1 MTENKELLIA
11 VKGLD
16 WHYGEDRVLEDVRLD
31 LYSNGFYGIIGP
43 NGSGKTTLLK
53 NISRSLMTQKGKVFL
68 NERDITEFLNK
79 ELAKKISYVPQ
90 NTNLEFEFSVM
101 DIVLMGR
108 SPHLKRFQ
116 SESTYDMGIAKHAME
131 ITDTWHL
138 RDKNIAMVSGGER
151 QRAIIARALAQQAD
165 VMLLDEP
172 VSQLD
177 IQHQIEILEIL
188 KKLTEDNRLTVVM
201 SIHDLNMASQY
212 CDRLILMDKGRIFK
226 EGGPHE
232 VIVEENIRSVYGLK
246 AFIMKDPLTDK
257 PHLIPLRKSPNDP
270 KDCC

>member
-1 MTENKELLIA
+1 MNENNKLLIS

-16 WHYGEDRVLEDVRLD
+16 WNYGEDRVLENVTLD

-53 NISRSLMTQKGKVFL
+53 NISRSLITKKGKVFL
-68 NERDITEFLNK
+68 SERDITEFSNK

-90 NTNLEFEFSVM
+90 NTNLEFEFSVT

-108 SPHLKRFQ
+108 SPYLKRFQ
-116 SESTYDMGIAKHAME
+116 CESTYDMGIAKYAMQV
-131 ITDTWHL
+131 TDIWHL
-138 RDKNIAMVSGGER
+138 RHKNIGMVSGGER
-151 QRAIIARALAQQAD
+151 QRVIIARALAQQAD

-177 IQHQIEILEIL
+177 IHHQIEILEIL

-201 SIHDLNMASQY
+201 SIHDLNMAAQY
-212 CDRLILMDKGRIFK
+212 CERLILMDKGRIFK

-232 VIVEENIRSVYGLK
+232 VIVEENIRRVYGLN
-246 AFIMKDPLTDK
+246 AFIMKNPLTDK
-257 PHLIPLRKSPNDP
+257 PHLIPLRKTW
-270 KDCC
+270 